1 MGSTQAF
8 RHHMKNGHTWSEA
21 KKAKFP
27 VDLHLRDYWRRY
39 LKDQQQNATLFP
51 APQRDL
57 ELEVQ
62 KHPEIL
68 EEFRIVKIKIGA
80 YNREQAKRSRA
91 KTRICKEIRK
101 QVERQNAVVA
111 KDELN
116 YGEDMVNQDVA
127 EGNALNEALG
137 SNPFADLRYD
147 QRDSLLNDGNY
158 FAQGDLYQC
167 NLVGK

>member
-8 RHHMKNGHTWSEA
+8 RHHMKHGHTWSEA

-68 EEFRIVKIKIGA
+68 EEFRIVKVKIGA
-80 YNREQAKRSRA
+80 YNREQAKRTRA
-91 KTRICKEIRK
+91 KTRICNEIRK
-101 QVERQNAVVA
+101 QVERQNAVAA
-111 KDELN
+111 KDHLN
-116 YGEDMVNQDVA
+116 CSEDLVNEDVSEEDA
-127 EGNALNEALG
+127 WNVVPGP
-137 SNPFADLRYD
+137 NPFAGLRYD
-147 QRDSLLNDGNY
+147 QRDSLLNDGSY
-158 FAQGDLYQC
+158 FAQGDIYQC
-167 NLVGK
+167 NLEGK